1 MAALVPPGT
10 SGSGRTFL
18 LPDGVRV
25 SVAQVND
32 EVFVPNGT
40 TFAVLYV
47 GWSTAGDSSLKGMD
61 AWREK
66 ASGEVTFGAS
76 EDLL

>member
-25 SVAQVND
+25 SVAQVSD
-32 EVFVPNGT
+32 AVFVPEGT
-40 TFAVLYV
+40 PFAVLYA
-47 GWSTAGDSSLKGMD
+47 GWSTAGDSSLKGMR
-61 AWREK
+61 AWRDRAE
-66 ASGEVTFGAS
+66 AEVEYGSTEGTA
-76 EDLL
+76 